1 MGTVYV
7 TGHRNPDLDSVCS
20 AYGYAALMNM
30 QDGDNEYIPVRCGH
44 LSDSTRSILNELDIK
59 IPVYKRDV
67 YPKVKDVMLS
77 VDHKI
82 EASDPLT
89 EVAAIYEKN
98 NPSAIPVYDNGSF
111 YGLLTVDDIT
121 NWTMRELSKSSR
133 ITAIPKV
140 SQIMAAQVEK
150 VSSDELFEE
159 ARSILQ
165 NSSRRGLAVYEDDE
179 YVGFVTR
186 RCFLKAPRYN
196 VILVDHNEPGQS
208 IRGIETAN
216 IVGIIDHHRLDAI
229 KTEQPIFICAEP
241 LGSTCTIVYQQFI
254 RNNRT
259 PDPLMAK
266 VLLTGILSDTLIL
279 KSPTTTGEDA
289 VAAHVLASICRVDVE
304 EYGLSMF
311 SRVGG
316 LIDKEPKSAISADFK
331 TYSES
336 GVKIGIGQCEV
347 TTLNDLKDYSKEYL
361 SALNEIKTMQGLD
374 WAVLMITDVI
384 HEHSALLCT
393 DHRGNRHLP
402 YSPAGKNIFDMPH
415 VMSRKK
421 QLLPE
426 IIHAVG
432 DQ

>member
-1 MGTVYV
+1 MGTIYV

-20 AYGYAALMNM
+20 AYGYAGLMNM
-30 QDGDNEYIPVRCGH
+30 QDADNTYIPVRCGH
-44 LSDSTRSILNELDIK
+44 LSESTRSVLEELDIE

-67 YPKVKDVMLS
+67 YPKVRDVMLS
-77 VDHKI
+77 ADHKI
-82 EASDPLT
+82 DADDPLT
-89 EVAAIYEKN
+89 AVAAIYEKTS
-98 NPSAIPVYDNGSF
+98 PSAIPVYDKGEF
-111 YGLLTVDDIT
+111 YGLLMVDDIT
-121 NWTMRELSKSSR
+121 NWAMRELSGSSM
-133 ITAIPKV
+133 ITKIPKV
-140 SQIMAAQVEK
+140 KEIMTSEGERL
-150 VSSDELFEE
+150 SSDELFDE

-165 NSSRRGLAVYEDDE
+165 KSSKRGLAVYDDDR

-186 RCFLKAPRYN
+186 RCFLKAPGN
-196 VILVDHNEPGQS
+196 SVILVDHNEPGQS

-229 KTEQPIFICAEP
+229 KTDQPIFICAEP

-259 PDPLMAK
+259 PDSVMAK

-279 KSPTTTGEDA
+279 KSPTTTGDDV
-289 VAAHVLASICRVDVE
+289 VAAHVLASICRVDLE
-304 EYGLSMF
+304 GYGLSMF

-316 LIDKEPKSAISADFK
+316 LKDKEPTSAISADFK
-331 TYSES
+331 TYSEN
-336 GVKIGIGQCEV
+336 GIKIGIGQCEV
-347 TTLNDLKDYSKEYL
+347 TTLNDLADYSSEYL
-361 SALNEIKTMQGLD
+361 EALNEIKTMKGLD

-402 YSPAGKNIFDMPH
+402 YSAAGRNIYDMPH